1 MEKRITDNSSVSVV
15 TFLAIF
21 ALLMLVIFASI
32 PPLSGHQP
40 GQGGFGDASTWISL
54 LLIFAAYLIPYF
66 MIRNGA
72 QGGKKLLAWVFGITT
87 FLVAACIV
95 FSFLMLSE
103 YDPKGLIFGVV
114 LAGFVFIVL
123 AIIWFNVA
131 FQVDDS
137 PEAPSF
143 SGTAANPA
151 APVGQHVS
159 VAQDAAGPFSDPS
172 RVRKPGFTEVPK
184 RAADPHELPYQR
196 KNAPQLDD
204 GVPENE
210 SPINGEYKLLGDKAG
225 DPHKDPA
232 E

>member
-1 MEKRITDNSSVSVV
+1 MEKRNTQDSNVSVV

-21 ALLMLVIFASI
+21 ALVMLVIFASI
-32 PPLSGHQP
+32 PPLSGHLP
-40 GQGGFGDASTWISL
+40 GQGGFGGASTWISL
-54 LLIFAAYLIPYF
+54 LLVFAAFLIPYF
-66 MIRNGA
+66 MMQNGSEN
-72 QGGKKLLAWVFGITT
+72 GKKLLAVVFGITT
-87 FLVAACIV
+87 VLIAACII

-114 LAGFVFIVL
+114 LAGFVFIIL
-123 AIIWFNVA
+123 SIIWFNIA
-131 FQVDDS
+131 FRAEGTTEV
-137 PEAPSF
+137 PPF
-143 SGTAANPA
+143 TTAAGN
-151 APVGQHVS
+151 HVS
-159 VAQDAAGPFSDPS
+159 AAQDASVSFSDPS
-172 RVRKPGFTEVPK
+172 RMRTAEFNEVPK
-184 RAADPHELPYQR
+184 RNADPHEMPYQR